1 MAVKRNAK
9 AAPEPEDK
17 ALVAAAP
24 EGGAVVDFWPHPLT
38 SEGRRQSVAV
48 VPDKGAS
55 LAAVLRQGGL
65 ALGGGPVEAR
75 VDGAPVA
82 RDQWP
87 RRRVLPGQIVEAR
100 AAVQG
105 GGDSEPFEI
114 VSTIAAIT
122 SSLQHGAG
130 LSLSQA
136 ALAAGPPVIGGLVA
150 NALFP
155 VELPDAGA
163 PGREAFSLHGG
174 ANRARPYEPAMLT
187 LGTHRAF
194 PDLAAQE
201 YTQFIGG
208 DQYLFQLF
216 DFGVGDLD
224 LSEIKIGDALLSS
237 FADVEHHIRRPGQ
250 KANVIGRDIQ
260 TIAGGELAKPAGAD
274 AAYARG
280 SGSLNTWGAWT
291 TRASSAGAAHLELDF
306 VGVFFGRAKKGEG
319 ELRNVQIEIQRREHG
334 TDPNW
339 TAAAATATTVTLANS
354 ATAAARL
361 TVGVALTDHTK
372 KWDVR
377 ARRKAALASNG
388 QIAKRTTDQG
398 VTWTALRTFQANTAD
413 ATGRTRLELK
423 IRASGQLQGRIER
436 LSALVKQKVP
446 TWNGTAW
453 SAANK
458 ITSNPADIFRWFVK
472 GVRAEGRLLAGLGLP
487 DSRIDETS
495 IRAWRTWCDGQGLK
509 CDAVLTGSQSIADV
523 LNMICRCGRA
533 SASWASGKLGV
544 VFDQAGLAPT
554 AMITPGNIIAGT
566 LEVNYA
572 DGRLADEIVVRYLD
586 PDFDWQPAEL
596 RRLKTGVTAPS
607 RTATVTLQ
615 GIVNREQAKEETNLI
630 AARQEH
636 HRRRITWEMG
646 PEGLTIGRGDVVQ
659 ATSDLLSGG
668 TTGRLQPGGTAASP
682 VLNQEVNVAA
692 GVNYMVFRLLDGTLH
707 TSVAQ
712 HPDGASATGKTTR
725 PVLTTPLPGLPDH
738 GGLAAAP
745 AEKGATA
752 GDVLWR
758 HYGEANAPRKLKIIE
773 IEPRAMDR
781 YRFTAIDEVAEYY
794 AAAALALTDPL
805 PELKHQGPRVI
816 WCSLSEKQIK
826 VANGWANEI
835 TATLTVA
842 GEWRGGVIRARRTPP
857 ASEDEGAPAPVA
869 EPWRVVAVLDGS
881 QTSASWIDQPC
892 GSLEVVVVPGSL
904 VAPSG
909 PAHACGRYTLKG
921 DPDAPEAPTDMELV
935 ALPVPGGWMARWPLP
950 EEPDYSI
957 TEVSDAPPEITDGD
971 RATPRGAVKG
981 SLFTRMGLAAAT
993 SLKVFVR
1000 HRDASGKASDW
1011 ASKTVTTLPAADA
1024 FNVLWGGG
1032 AAKKSF
1038 TASNQTHAF
1047 RLRSLISQWDFLLIA
1062 GKATLDREWNA
1073 ALIPAKA
1080 LATGTSSRSV
1090 PGDPGTVR
1098 SAIVTGGDNA
1108 TFVFDAWQSADHRD
1122 LFVRAAGNEPGAIY
1136 MIYGLRRSSGGG
1148 AGTAPAAPDAPTLLG
1163 GARQISVAITPV
1175 SGADGYDLRHKLSS
1189 AADAPAN
1196 WTEQAL
1202 GNGATSGSIT
1212 GLADATRYD
1221 VQVRAR
1227 NSAGNS
1233 PWSVSASATTD
1244 DAAPPS
1250 APDAPTVSSGN
1261 QQLTVTWSEVSGA
1274 TEYQVR
1280 RRRTGATSWTI
1291 ASAWGSSR
1299 TRTLTG
1305 LTNGTSYDVQV
1316 QARNTAG
1323 PSPWSPTGTGTPAAP
1338 APPPRPQPPPR
1349 PDKPTVSSG
1358 NRRLG
1363 VTWSAVA
1370 RATQYQ
1376 VRWRRNGTTSWSG
1389 ADTGTSAWG
1398 SSRNRTL
1405 TDLTNG
1411 TSYDVQVQARNSAG
1425 PSPWSPTA
1433 TGTPTPPSPP
1443 QPPPRPDAPT
1453 VTSGNRRLEVTW
1465 DAVIRATE
1473 YRVQRRQTGTR
1484 PWTTD
1489 SVWRSSR
1496 NRTLTDL
1503 TNGVGYDIQIQA
1515 RNSAGPSPWSPT
1527 ATGTPTPPPRPQPPP
1542 RPDKPIVSS
1551 GNRRLGVTWPAVA
1564 RATQYQVR
1572 WRRNGTTSWS
1582 GADTGTSAWGSSR
1595 NRTLTDL
1602 TNGTSYD
1609 VQVQARNSAG
1619 PSPWS
1624 PTATGTPTP
1633 PSPPQPP
1640 PRPDAPTVTSGNRRL
1655 EVTWD
1660 AVIRATEYRVQR
1672 RTDTTSWTISAWG
1685 SSRNRT
1691 LTGLRDSTSYDVQIQ
1706 ARNTAGSSP
1715 WSLSG
1720 TGTTLPGTPAAPS
1733 VEGGI
1738 RRVTVSWSAPS
1749 SNGGVAITHYQLQYR
1764 TGSGAWTTGLDLA
1777 ASSTSKV
1784 ISTLRAS
1791 TAYEVQVRAKNSAG
1805 WGNWSPSGT
1814 GTTLPG
1820 TPAAPTVVGGNQQ
1833 LTVSWSP
1840 PSSNGGAAITHYQ
1853 LRHRIGS
1860 SGAWETGLDRVASST
1875 RATISTLRASTA
1887 YEVQVRAKNSA
1898 GWGNWSPSGPGTT
1911 DRLPAPA
1918 VTPGN
1923 RQLRVTWPAVSGATQ
1938 YQVRRRRAGTTSW
1951 TIASTWGSSRTR
1963 RLAGL
1968 TNGTRY
1974 DVQYQARDSAGPWP
1988 LWSYTATD
1996 TPIEPV
2002 KFRGTLTVGSLP
2014 GANRGRG
2021 YNGRQGSLVRSAGT
2035 LSITKLTEVTVRF
2048 ELTTLTI
2055 SGSPPNSDSTF
2066 STLRVGN
2073 STLRRTSATYHNGNW
2088 IWTEGIGLPS
2098 IGSRVTVT
2106 LQ

>member
-1 MAVKRNAK
+1 MAVKRNDK

-17 ALVAAAP
+17 ALVATAP
-24 EGGAVVDFWPHPLT
+24 ETGALVDFWPHPLT

-48 VPDKGAS
+48 VPEEGAS
-55 LAAVLRQGGL
+55 LAAVLRQGGM

-82 RDQWP
+82 RAQWP

-105 GGDSEPFEI
+105 GGDSDPIEV
-114 VSTIAAIT
+114 VSTIAALT
-122 SSLQHGAG
+122 SSLQLGSG
-130 LSLSQA
+130 LSLAQA
-136 ALAAGPPVIGGLVA
+136 GLAAGPPVIGGLVV

-174 ANRARPYEPAMLT
+174 ANRARPYEPAMLV
-187 LGTHRAF
+187 LGEHRVF

-201 YTQFIGG
+201 HTQFIDGE
-208 DQYLFQLF
+208 QHLFQVF

-237 FADVEHHIRRPGQ
+237 FAGVTQETKLPGQAVTLLAGDAQSIAPGVVPIPATAEELYQAGAGEAPRPGRWV
-250 KANVIGRDIQ
+250 KW
-260 TIAGGELAKPAGAD
+260 
-274 AAYARG
+274 G
-280 SGSLNTWGAWT
+280 SGAKA
-291 TRASSAGAAHLELDF
+291 RRLELDF
-306 VGVFFGRAKKGEG
+306 VGTFFGRKKNGEG
-319 ELRNVQIEIQRREHG
+319 ELRTVAIEIEHREHG
-334 TDPNW
+334 TRTGW
-339 TAAAATATTVTLANS
+339 TRTPVALSNS
-354 ATAAARL
+354 ATEPVRK
-361 TVGVALTDHTK
+361 TVEVTGLDATK
-372 KWDVR
+372 KWEVR
-377 ARRKAALASNG
+377 VRRGAALASNER
-388 QIAKRTTDQG
+388 IAKRTTDQG
-398 VTWTALRTFQANTAD
+398 VAWTALRTFQANAAD
-413 ATGRTRLELK
+413 ATGRTRLALK
-423 IRASGQLQGRIER
+423 IKASGQLQGRIER

-453 SAANK
+453 SSANQ

-472 GVRAEGRLLAGLGLP
+472 GVRADGRLLAGLGLP

-495 IRAWRTWCDGQGLK
+495 IRAWRVWCDTQGLK

-607 RTATVTLQ
+607 RTATVTLT
-615 GIVNREQAKEETNLI
+615 GIVNREQAKQETNLI

-668 TTGRLQPGGTAASP
+668 TTGRLRPGGTAASP
-682 VLNQEVNVAA
+682 VLNQEVDIAA

-758 HYGEANAPRKLKIIE
+758 HYGAANPPRKLKIIE

-794 AAAALALTDPL
+794 AAAALPLTDPL

-842 GEWRGGVIRARRTPP
+842 GDWRGGVIRARRTPP
-857 ASEDEGAPAPVA
+857 REEGEPAPAA

-881 QTSASWIDQPC
+881 QTSASWIDQPS

-904 VAPSG
+904 AAPSG

-921 DPDAPEAPTDMELV
+921 DPDAPEAPTDTELV

-981 SLFTRMGLAAAT
+981 SSFTRLGVAAAT
-993 SLKVFVR
+993 NLKVFAR
-1000 HRDASGKASDW
+1000 HLDASGKASDW
-1011 ASKTVTTLPAADA
+1011 ASKTVSTLPPAADV

-1032 AAKKSF
+1032 AAKKLF

-1047 RLRSLISQWDFLLIA
+1047 RLRSLISQWDFLLIV

-1090 PGDPGTVR
+1090 PGTPGAVR
-1098 SAIVTGGDNA
+1098 SAIAAGGDNA

-1122 LFVRAAGNEPGAIY
+1122 LFVRAAGNEPGVIY
-1136 MIYGLRRSSGGG
+1136 MIFGLRRPGSGGG
-1148 AGTAPAAPDAPTLLG
+1148 AGTMLAAPEAPTLLG

-1175 SGADGYDLRHKLSS
+1175 SGADGYDLRYKLSS

-1202 GNGATSGSIT
+1202 SDGAVTDTIT
-1212 GLADATRYD
+1212 GLRDATRYD

-1227 NSAGNS
+1227 NSAGDS

-1280 RRRTGATSWTI
+1280 RQRTGATSWTI

-1305 LTNGTSYDVQV
+1305 LTNGVGYDVQV

-1323 PSPWSPTGTGTPAAP
+1323 PSPWSESGTGTPV
-1338 APPPRPQPPPR
+1338 APPPSPPPPPPQPPPR
-1349 PDKPTVSSG
+1349 PDAPTVTPG

-1363 VTWSAVA
+1363 VTWDAVA

-1376 VRWRRNGTTSWSG
+1376 VRWRETGTASWS
-1389 ADTGTSAWG
+1389 DDDISTWR

-1405 TDLTNG
+1405 TGLTNG

-1433 TGTPTPPSPP
+1433 TGTPPPPPPP

-1453 VTSGNRRLEVTW
+1453 VTPDNTRL
-1465 DAVIRATE
+1465 D
-1473 YRVQRRQTGTR
+1473 
-1484 PWTTD
+1484 
-1489 SVWRSSR
+1489 
-1496 NRTLTDL
+1496 
-1503 TNGVGYDIQIQA
+1503 
-1515 RNSAGPSPWSPT
+1515 
-1527 ATGTPTPPPRPQPPP
+1527 
-1542 RPDKPIVSS
+1542 
-1551 GNRRLGVTWPAVA
+1551 VTWPAVA

-1572 WRRNGTTSWS
+1572 WRRNGTTSWR
-1582 GADTGTSAWGSSR
+1582 GADTGTLAWSASLSR
-1595 NRTLTDL
+1595 TI
-1602 TNGTSYD
+1602 TNLRNGIGYD

-1624 PTATGTPTP
+1624 PTTTGTPVGM
-1633 PSPPQPP
+1633 PSVPRPQPV
-1640 PRPDAPTVTSGNRRL
+1640 R
-1655 EVTWD
+1655 
-1660 AVIRATEYRVQR
+1660 
-1672 RTDTTSWTISAWG
+1672 
-1685 SSRNRT
+1685 
-1691 LTGLRDSTSYDVQIQ
+1691 
-1706 ARNTAGSSP
+1706 
-1715 WSLSG
+1715 
-1720 TGTTLPGTPAAPS
+1720 
-1733 VEGGI
+1733 GGI
-1738 RRVTVSWSAPS
+1738 RQVTVSWSAPS
-1749 SNGGVAITHYQLQYR
+1749 S
-1764 TGSGAWTTGLDLA
+1764 D
-1777 ASSTSKV
+1777 
-1784 ISTLRAS
+1784 
-1791 TAYEVQVRAKNSAG
+1791 
-1805 WGNWSPSGT
+1805 
-1814 GTTLPG
+1814 
-1820 TPAAPTVVGGNQQ
+1820 
-1833 LTVSWSP
+1833 
-1840 PSSNGGAAITHYQ
+1840 GGAAITHYQ
-1853 LRHRIGS
+1853 LRHRKGS
-1860 SGAWETGLDRVASST
+1860 RGAWTPGSDLAASS
-1875 RATISTLRASTA
+1875 RSATISNLADATL

-1898 GWGNWSPSGPGTT
+1898 GLSSWSASGRAETAPPKP
-1911 DRLPAPA
+1911 PAPTVA
-1918 VTPGN
+1918 RGN
-1923 RQLRVTWPAVSGATQ
+1923 RQLRVTWHPVRGATQ
-1938 YQVRRRRAGTTSW
+1938 YRVQTKTSTTSW
-1951 TIASTWGSSRTR
+1951 TVASNWSSSRDR
-1963 RLAGL
+1963 RLTDL
-1968 TNGTRY
+1968 TNGISY
-1974 DVQYQARDSAGPWP
+1974 DVQVQARNSA
-1988 LWSYTATD
+1988 LVESHWSATATG

-2002 KFRGTLTVGSLP
+2002 KFRGTLTVGGPL
-2014 GANRGRG
+2014 GLRGFYG
-2021 YNGRQGSLVRSAGT
+2021 QTGSLRRTAGT
-2035 LSITKLTEVTVRF
+2035 LTITRLVETKRSAYRARWTTV
-2048 ELTTLTI
+2048 ELTL
-2055 SGSPPNSDSTF
+2055 SGSPANSDATFATLTVGSTTF
-2066 STLRVGN
+2066 
-2073 STLRRTSATYHNGNW
+2073 RRSAARYASGT
-2088 IWTEGIGLPS
+2088 WTWFGRAESSYLPAA
-2098 IGSRVTVT
+2098 GRTTRVT
-2106 LQ
+2106 LE

>member
-1 MAVKRNAK
+1 MAVKKN
-9 AAPEPEDK
+9 DK

-24 EGGAVVDFWPHPLT
+24 EGGALVDFWPHPLT

-82 RDQWP
+82 RGEWP

-105 GGDSEPFEI
+105 GGDSEPLEI
-114 VSTIAAIT
+114 VSTIAALT
-122 SSLQHGAG
+122 SSLQLGSG

-136 ALAAGPPVIGGLVA
+136 ALAAGPPVIGGLVV

-201 YTQFIGG
+201 RAQFIDGE
-208 DQYLFQLF
+208 QHLSQVF

-224 LSEIKIGDALLSS
+224 ISEIKIGDALLSS
-237 FADVEHHIRRPGQ
+237 FEGVTQETKLPGQAVTLLAGDVQSIAPGVVPIPATAEALYQAGAGEAPRPGRWV
-250 KANVIGRDIQ
+250 KW
-260 TIAGGELAKPAGAD
+260 
-274 AAYARG
+274 G
-280 SGSLNTWGAWT
+280 SGEKAQ
-291 TRASSAGAAHLELDF
+291 RLELDF
-306 VGVFFGRAKKGEG
+306 VGTFFGRKKNGEG
-319 ELRNVQIEIQRREHG
+319 ELRNVAIEIEHREHG
-334 TDPNW
+334 TRTGW
-339 TAAAATATTVTLANS
+339 TRTPVALSNS
-354 ATAAARL
+354 ATDAARKTVVL
-361 TVGVALTDHTK
+361 TLTDHTK
-372 KWDVR
+372 KWEVR
-377 ARRKAALASNG
+377 VRRGAALASNG
-388 QIAKRTTDQG
+388 RIAKRTTDQG
-398 VTWTALRTFQANTAD
+398 VSWTALRTFQANAAD

-453 SAANK
+453 SSANQ

-472 GVRAEGRLLAGLGLP
+472 GVRADGRLLAGLGLP

-495 IRAWRTWCDGQGLK
+495 IRAWRTWCDAEGLK

-566 LEVNYA
+566 MEVNYA
-572 DGRLADEIVVRYLD
+572 DGRLADELVVRYLD

-607 RTATVTLQ
+607 RTATVTLT
-615 GIVNREQAKEETNLI
+615 GIVNREQAKKETNLI

-668 TTGRLQPGGTAASP
+668 TTGRLRPGGTAASP
-682 VLNQEVNVAA
+682 VLNQEVDIDAS
-692 GVNYMVFRLLDGTLH
+692 VNYMVFRLLDGTLH
-707 TSVAQ
+707 TSAVTK
-712 HPDGASATGKTTR
+712 PGGGADKTTR

-758 HYGEANAPRKLKIIE
+758 HYGEANAPRKLKVIE

-794 AAAALALTDPL
+794 EAAALPLTDPL

-816 WCSLSEKQIK
+816 WCALSEKQIK

-842 GEWRGGVIRARRTPP
+842 GDWRGGVLRARRTPP

-904 VAPSG
+904 VAPTG
-909 PAHACGRYTLKG
+909 PAHACGLYTLKG
-921 DPDAPEAPTDMELV
+921 DQDAPEAPTDMDLV

-957 TEVSDAPPEITDGD
+957 TEISDAPPEITDGD

-981 SLFTRMGLAAAT
+981 SLFTRLGVAAT
-993 SLKVFVR
+993 NLRVFAR
-1000 HRDASGKASDW
+1000 HLDASGKASDW
-1011 ASKTVTTLPAADA
+1011 ASKTVSTLPPAADA

-1047 RLRSLISQWDFLLIA
+1047 RLRSLINQWDFLLIA

-1090 PGDPGTVR
+1090 PGTPGAVR

-1148 AGTAPAAPDAPTLLG
+1148 DAGTVPAAPEAPTLLG

-1189 AADAPAN
+1189 AADATAN

-1227 NSAGNS
+1227 NSAGDS

-1250 APDAPTVSSGN
+1250 APDAPTVTSGN
-1261 QQLTVTWSEVSGA
+1261 RQLGVTWPAVSGA

-1299 TRTLTG
+1299 TRTL
-1305 LTNGTSYDVQV
+1305 
-1316 QARNTAG
+1316 AG
-1323 PSPWSPTGTGTPAAP
+1323 
-1338 APPPRPQPPPR
+1338 
-1349 PDKPTVSSG
+1349 
-1358 NRRLG
+1358 
-1363 VTWSAVA
+1363 
-1370 RATQYQ
+1370 
-1376 VRWRRNGTTSWSG
+1376 
-1389 ADTGTSAWG
+1389 
-1398 SSRNRTL
+1398 
-1405 TDLTNG
+1405 LTNG

-1433 TGTPTPPSPP
+1433 TGTPTPPTPL
-1443 QPPPRPDAPT
+1443 QPPPQPDAPT
-1453 VTSGNRRLEVTW
+1453 VTSGNRRLGVTW
-1465 DAVIRATE
+1465 PAVARATE
-1473 YRVQRRQTGTR
+1473 YRVQRRQTGTI

-1496 NRTLTDL
+1496 NRTLTGL
-1503 TNGVGYDIQIQA
+1503 TNGVG
-1515 RNSAGPSPWSPT
+1515 
-1527 ATGTPTPPPRPQPPP
+1527 
-1542 RPDKPIVSS
+1542 
-1551 GNRRLGVTWPAVA
+1551 
-1564 RATQYQVR
+1564 
-1572 WRRNGTTSWS
+1572 
-1582 GADTGTSAWGSSR
+1582 
-1595 NRTLTDL
+1595 
-1602 TNGTSYD
+1602 YD

-1633 PSPPQPP
+1633 PPPPPQPP
-1640 PRPDAPTVTSGNRRL
+1640 PRPDAPTVTSGYRRL
-1655 EVTWD
+1655 RVTWD

-1691 LTGLRDSTSYDVQIQ
+1691 LTDLTNDVGYDVQIQ
-1706 ARNTAGSSP
+1706 ARNSAGPSPWSPTATGTPTAGFPQLPAPTVTSGDSQLGVTWPAVSGATEYQVRLRRTDTTSWTITSAWGSSRNRTLTNLANGTSYDVQYQARNTGGSSP
-1715 WSLSG
+1715 WSDSG
-1720 TGTTLPGTPAAPS
+1720 TETPAAPPGPPEDLS

-1749 SNGGVAITHYQLQYR
+1749 SDGGAAITHYQLQYR
-1764 TGSGAWTTGLDLA
+1764 TGSGAWRTGSYLA
-1777 ASSTSKV
+1777 ASSRSAT
-1784 ISTLRAS
+1784 ISSLEAGTE
-1791 TAYEVQVRAKNSAG
+1791 YQVQARAKNGAG
-1805 WGNWSPSGT
+1805 WGRWSRSRRAETAP
-1814 GTTLPG
+1814 
-1820 TPAAPTVVGGNQQ
+1820 PAPDAPTV
-1833 LTVSWSP
+1833 
-1840 PSSNGGAAITHYQ
+1840 SS
-1853 LRHRIGS
+1853 
-1860 SGAWETGLDRVASST
+1860 
-1875 RATISTLRASTA
+1875 
-1887 YEVQVRAKNSA
+1887 
-1898 GWGNWSPSGPGTT
+1898 
-1911 DRLPAPA
+1911 
-1918 VTPGN
+1918 GN
-1923 RQLRVTWPAVSGATQ
+1923 RQLRVTWPRVRGATQ
-1938 YQVRRRRAGTTSW
+1938 YQVQRRTGTTSW
-1951 TIASTWGSSRTR
+1951 RIASAWGSSRTR
-1963 RLAGL
+1963 TLAGL
-1968 TNGTRY
+1968 TNGTSY
-1974 DVQYQARDSAGPWP
+1974 DVQVQARNSTLVESPWSATTTGTLPN
-1988 LWSYTATD
+1988 
-1996 TPIEPV
+1996 PV
-2002 KFRGTLTVGSLP
+2002 KYRGTLTVGSLP
-2014 GANRGRG
+2014 GANMGRG

-2088 IWTEGIGLPS
+2088 IWTEGIGLPA